1 MKKIS
6 ILSIV
11 IAFAMICSC
20 QKQDSVAEQQLVQRK
35 TELDARE
42 SALEE
47 KEKELAL
54 KETVLKERENAL
66 AKSEKAATDARTL
79 SSAPSQNV
87 IRDPAQA
94 KAERERRIQQLP
106 PEIRA
111 LIPDQSQV
119 DAARA
124 DKDRRTQERLSQRQ
138 DAPDGSQSQKQ
149 YKLEQAQKAWMSQPA
164 VSSAA
169 EDQAPAP
176 SSAAEAAS
184 PTASP
189 TPE

>member
-1 MKKIS
+1 MKTIC

-11 IAFAMICSC
+11 ISFAMICSC
-20 QKQDSVAEQQLVQRK
+20 QKQDSAAEQQLAQRK
-35 TELDARE
+35 VELDARE
-42 SALEE
+42 HALDER
-47 KEKELAL
+47 EKELAVR
-54 KETVLKERENAL
+54 ETVLKERENAL
-66 AKSEKAATDARTL
+66 AKSDKAATNTRAL
-79 SSAPSQNV
+79 SGAQSQKV
-87 IRDPAQA
+87 IRDPAQL

-119 DAARA
+119 NAARA
-124 DKDRRTQERLSQRQ
+124 DKDRQTQERLTQRQ
-138 DAPDGSQSQKQ
+138 DALDGSQSQKQ
-149 YKLEQAQKAWMSQPA
+149 YKLEEAQKAWMSQPA
-164 VSSAA
+164 VSSSA
-169 EDQAPAP
+169 EDQSPAP

>member
-1 MKKIS
+1 MKTIF
-6 ILSIV
+6 ILSMV
-11 IAFAMICSC
+11 VAFAMICSC
-20 QKQDSVAEQQLVQRK
+20 QKQDSAAEQQLVQRK

-42 SALEE
+42 NALEE

-66 AKSEKAATDARTL
+66 AKSEKAATNARTL
-79 SSAPSQNV
+79 SSAPSQNA

-111 LIPDQSQV
+111 LIPDQSQL

-124 DKDRRTQERLSQRQ
+124 DKDRRTQERLAQRQ
-138 DAPDGSQSQKQ
+138 AAQGNKP
-149 YKLEQAQKAWMSQPA
+149 EQAQKPWTSQPA
-164 VSSAA
+164 ISSA
-169 EDQAPAP
+169 E
-176 SSAAEAAS
+176 EAAS